1 MGKQLRTLV
10 VAALATG
17 TFFPRVLFADD
28 VVQCFPGDPV
38 FPSFDMSCQSD
49 DDCAVAVHQ
58 INCCGTRQALGINGQ
73 EVGRFSEDEAICEL
87 QYPSCDCADFGIR
100 ADDGQSTYDPDELGV
115 VCAENTC
122 TTFVAPK

>member
-1 MGKQLRTLV
+1 MKTQFRTALLCFAV
-10 VAALATG
+10 AAALAA
-17 TFFPRVLFADD
+17 PSAAFADY
-28 VVQCFPGDPV
+28 VQCFVTDTV

-58 INCCGTRQALGINGQ
+58 INCCGTRQALGIDGQ
-73 EVGRFSEDEAICEL
+73 EVARFIEDEAICEA
-87 QYPSCDCADFGIR
+87 QYPSCDCADFGIQ